1 METEI
6 TKLSEFDNG
15 RDATVEQIIGS
26 KETNSK
32 EQTVESQSGIQ
43 VEKLTI

>member
-6 TKLSEFDNG
+6 TTLSEFDNG
-15 RDATVEQIIGS
+15 RGATVEQILGS
-26 KETNSK
+26 EETNSK